1 MLSDVDWDS
10 KLSGGQLCLY
20 HMPTGHQGKACG
32 EQATLVSPAGDTLVI
47 FDSHMEHEVFPSYAD
62 RCRDLQSVSQHLP
75 SIETSLAA
83 TSTLPALKL
92 SHCTV
97 MHCLSSR
104 VKSVS
109 QNLHPADEIAKLFP
123 SHHFDLCTPSLE
135 KCNTPNTIKI
145 QDTSPMQKC
154 ILLVP
159 SSCLL

>member
-1 MLSDVDWDS
+1 VLSDVDWDS

-20 HMPTGHQGKACG
+20 HMPTGRQGKACG

-109 QNLHPADEIAKLFP
+109 QNLHPADEIAKLFHLITLINA
-123 SHHFDLCTPSLE
+123 HHLWESVTPPTPSRY
-135 KCNTPNTIKI
+135 KI
-145 QDTSPMQKC
+145 PPQCKNASY
-154 ILLVP
+154 
-159 SSCLL
+159 